1 MDCNDTNY
9 DVERNED
16 YEFYLDYLDH
26 WLYFYKIDNPRSYDT
41 RLRQLKYFDM
51 WVREST
57 NIESIDDINYSK
69 VKKYVYHLKENFANK
84 TVEGR
89 TDTII
94 KVIEEAVAEENT
106 GLDESPFPRDF
117 DYVEQWNIDRTQTL
131 REKFLK
137 ENGLTEGVSEDEYEQ
152 MRESVKPPK
161 NRNQLLIDLLWTTG
175 ARASEIVSITDEDID
190 KERRIIEIPDR
201 KKEDE
206 DATRYVRYGK
216 QCDLVLD
223 AWQTDRNRYQ
233 CYQDAD
239 EDWVFVSRKTAPMYP
254 DLVSKIVRETAEE
267 AGIQQVIGQD
277 AKGRDI
283 HYINAHSLR
292 HGHGTWAADRV
303 GIHRV
308 QSQLGHSSV
317 ELSEEKY
324 VHQENA
330 ILDDDIKDPYE
341 DIY

>member
-1 MDCNDTNY
+1 MDSKQEEY

-16 YEFYLDYLDH
+16 YEFMLDYLDD

-41 RLRQLKYFDM
+41 RLRQLKYFDV
-51 WVREST
+51 WCRENTNADSISDITYST
-57 NIESIDDINYSK
+57 
-69 VKKYVYHLKENFANK
+69 VKKYVYSIKEDFSDK

-89 TDTII
+89 TNTII
-94 KVIEEAVAEENT
+94 KVIDEAVAEEDT
-106 GLDESPFPRDF
+106 DLDESPFPRDF

-131 REKFLK
+131 REKYLK
-137 ENGLTEGVSEDEYEQ
+137 KNDLTEGVSKDEYEL
-152 MRESVKPPK
+152 MRENVKPPQ

-190 KERRIIEIPDR
+190 KDRRIIEIPDR
-201 KKEDE
+201 KKDDE
-206 DATRYVRYGK
+206 NATRLVRYGK

-233 CYQDAD
+233 CFKDSD
-239 EDWVFVSRKTAPMYP
+239 EDWVFVSRKTAPMYS

-277 AKGRDI
+277 AAGRNI